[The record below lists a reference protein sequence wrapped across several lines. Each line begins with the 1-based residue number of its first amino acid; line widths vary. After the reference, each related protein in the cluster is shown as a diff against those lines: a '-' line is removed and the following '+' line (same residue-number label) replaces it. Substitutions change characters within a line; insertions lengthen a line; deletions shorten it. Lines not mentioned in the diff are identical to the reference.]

1 MVKIAAVKA
10 VTFTSQPR
18 LMGIINIVYAMRH
31 IIIWL
36 FLLALPFMVLAQ
48 KEVLR
53 GTVKDDSGDPVA
65 LAVILTVRPQDSSV
79 VAHTVTD
86 AEGNF
91 RVAGNFA
98 GRYWVQ
104 AHQMG
109 YITTSTEVEL
119 PTVVP
124 VVLVLKN
131 DPKEIEAVR
140 VGARRGGMQRKG
152 DTVGYNLKAYATG
165 MEKTLGDV
173 LSNLPGIKVAPDGQV
188 TAQGKP
194 VSKILFNGRDY
205 YGNNVAMATKNIDAS
220 VADTVKVIQGY
231 SEFDILRGFQ
241 NVDKTVIDV
250 GVKDGMLNKLFGKI
264 EAGGGYRNA
273 YMGNLKATYMGTN
286 HMFTALVASNNVAEE
301 TFTIMDYLAMQ
312 GGLQSPD
319 GGFQVR
325 IELEDGLSDIIYPPE
340 DTYQANTHAANLLYN
355 YHKQDRLKVTLA
367 ALVAKADN
375 DAKSETLRTFRLG
388 DQEGTS
394 FTTGS
399 EKHSDVAHALAN
411 VGVTYN
417 PVKEW
422 MLQAGANVDMGHN
435 KEEAVYH
442 DYYNSQLYHTQQIQE
457 GRPLKWNAKG
467 GVYYRPGEHL
477 YYASGNVSS
486 SRKKPTLDFDTNDP
500 ILPLTLTP
508 EQGRYLFRFLM
519 SNEQMTAQSEVGM
532 RLKLTKSQDVKFW
545 LSDQNAGT
553 RFNSWFEGNNIGVR
567 PGFDGELNTDLRY
580 TQSIITAGAHWRFDD
595 DSLWRAGVK
604 LEGRYILQDSKQ
616 PQWSYTDRGF
626 YVVPD
631 AFVERRLGDG
641 VELGVNASLYLNGQ
655 EGDKLLRYGMQADN
669 YRSVLQNHGYHY
681 LAEYDYDMRVYF
693 RMFPSE
699 KTYHGRTQ
707 LAYFKDHGPLSRNL
721 QYGLLTLDMPFALQG
736 DEKVRWNFMVAN
748 RFAGVWTLSLR
759 GALFAGRVDL
769 LYDDMWQKSTR
780 NSQDLSFEV
789 RSTYPGHFNVEAEVS
804 GDRSAYKVGARP
816 YSVDYELSARA
827 KFLFEWEAF
836 RAEVGSAY
844 ALNAYSERRRDLVGL
859 DTEFSYTFPHNVSL
873 VLAGKN
879 LLNLH
884 LREWTDVSYSDLFR
898 SERLYRSMPGY
909 VLAKVRWEFGQKR
922 DSMRGLRV
930 IRQKR

>member
-1 MVKIAAVKA
+1 MKYFV
-10 VTFTSQPR
+10 
-18 LMGIINIVYAMRH
+18 
-31 IIIWL
+31 WL
-36 FLLALPFMVLAQ
+36 LLLALPFTVLAQ

-53 GTVKDDSGDPVA
+53 GTVKDEGGEPIA

-91 RVAGNFA
+91 RVMGALA

-109 YITTSTEVEL
+109 YITASSEVTL
-119 PTVVP
+119 PATTP
-124 VVLVLKN
+124 ITLVLKN

-140 VGARRGGMQRKG
+140 VGGRRGGMQRKG

-173 LSNLPGIKVAPDGQV
+173 LANLPGIKVSADGQV
-188 TAQGKP
+188 TAQGKQ

-250 GVKDGMLNKLFGKI
+250 GVKDGMLSKVFGKI

-319 GGFQVR
+319 GGFNVR
-325 IELEDGLSDIIYPPE
+325 IQLEDGLSDIIYPPD

-375 DAKSETLRTFRLG
+375 DAKSETLRTFQLG
-388 DQEGTS
+388 DQAGKS

-399 EKHSDVAHALAN
+399 EKHNEVAHALAN

-417 PVKEW
+417 PTKQW
-422 MLQAGANVDMGHN
+422 MLLAGANADMGYN
-435 KEEAVYH
+435 KEESVYQ
-442 DYYNSQLYHTQQIQE
+442 DYYDSQFYHTQEREQ
-457 GRPLKWNAKG
+457 GRPLKWTAKG
-467 GVYYRPGEHL
+467 GVYYRPGKNL
-477 YYASGNVSS
+477 YYASGYVESA
-486 SRKKPTLDFDTNDP
+486 RKDPTKDFNTNDP
-500 ILPLTLTP
+500 ILPLMLTP
-508 EQGRYLFRFLM
+508 EQGRYLFHFLM
-519 SNEQMTAQSEVGM
+519 SNRQMTAQSEVGM

-545 LSDQNAGT
+545 LADENSGT

-580 TQSIITAGAHWRFDD
+580 MQSTITAGAHWRFDD

-604 LEGRYILQDSKQ
+604 LEGRYILQNSKQ
-616 PQWSYTDRGF
+616 PQWSYSDQGF
-626 YVVPD
+626 FLVPD
-631 AFVERRLGDG
+631 AFAERRLGDG
-641 VELGVNASLYLNGQ
+641 VALGVNASLYLNSQDGN
-655 EGDKLLRYGMQADN
+655 KLLRYGMQAGS
-669 YRSVLQNHGYHY
+669 YRSILQNHGYHY

-699 KTYHGRTQ
+699 KTFHGRTQ
-707 LAYFKDHGPLSRNL
+707 LAYFKDHDAMSRNI
-721 QYGLLTLDMPFALQG
+721 QYGLLSLDMPFGLQG
-736 DEKVRWNFMVAN
+736 DEKLRWNFMVAN
-748 RFAGVWTLSLR
+748 RFAGVWTLALR
-759 GALFAGRVDL
+759 GAALFGRFDL
-769 LYDDMWQKSTR
+769 LYDDSWQKSTR

-789 RSTYPGHFNVEAEVS
+789 RSTYPGHVNVEAVFS
-804 GDRSAYKVGARP
+804 GDRSEHKVGARP
-816 YSVDYELSARA
+816 ASVDYELSARA
-827 KFLFEWEAF
+827 KLLFEWSAF
-836 RAEVGSAY
+836 RVELGSS
-844 ALNAYSERRRDLVGL
+844 YSISAFDTRSRNWVGL
-859 DTEFSYTFPHNVSL
+859 DTELSYTFPHNVSL

-884 LREWTDVSYSDLFR
+884 LREWAEVNYSDLFR
-898 SERLYRSMPGY
+898 SERIYRSMPGY

-922 DSMRGLRV
+922 DFMRGIHVR
-930 IRQKR
+930 RMK

>member
-1 MVKIAAVKA
+1 MKYFV
-10 VTFTSQPR
+10 
-18 LMGIINIVYAMRH
+18 
-31 IIIWL
+31 WL
-36 FLLALPFMVLAQ
+36 LLLALPFTVLAQ

-53 GTVKDDSGDPVA
+53 GTVKDEGGEPIA

-91 RVAGNFA
+91 RVMGALA

-109 YITTSTEVEL
+109 YITASSEVAL
-119 PTVVP
+119 PATTP
-124 VVLVLKN
+124 ITLVLKN

-140 VGARRGGMQRKG
+140 VGGRRGGMQRKG

-173 LSNLPGIKVAPDGQV
+173 LANLPGIKVAADGQV
-188 TAQGKP
+188 TAQGKQ

-250 GVKDGMLNKLFGKI
+250 GVKDGMLSKVFGKI
-264 EAGGGYRNA
+264 EVGGGYRNA

-319 GGFQVR
+319 GGFNVR
-325 IELEDGLSDIIYPPE
+325 IQLEDGLSDIIYPPD

-367 ALVAKADN
+367 ALMAKADN
-375 DAKSETLRTFRLG
+375 DAKSETLRTFQLG
-388 DQEGTS
+388 DQVGKS

-399 EKHSDVAHALAN
+399 EKHNEVAHALAN

-417 PVKEW
+417 PTKQW
-422 MLQAGANVDMGHN
+422 MLLAGANADMGYN
-435 KEEAVYH
+435 KEESVYQ
-442 DYYNSQLYHTQQIQE
+442 DYYDSQFYHTQEREQ
-457 GRPLKWNAKG
+457 GRPLKWTAKG
-467 GVYYRPGEHL
+467 GVYYRPGNNM
-477 YYASGNVSS
+477 YYASGYVESA
-486 SRKKPTLDFDTNDP
+486 RKDPTKDFDTNDP
-500 ILPLTLTP
+500 ILPLMLTP

-519 SNEQMTAQSEVGM
+519 SNRQMTAQSEVGV

-545 LSDQNAGT
+545 LADENSGT

-580 TQSIITAGAHWRFDD
+580 TQSTITAGAHWRFDD

-604 LEGRYILQDSKQ
+604 LEGRYILQNSKQ
-616 PQWSYTDRGF
+616 PQWSYSDQGF
-626 YVVPD
+626 FLVPD
-631 AFVERRLGDG
+631 AFAERRLGDG
-641 VELGVNASLYLNGQ
+641 VALGVNASLYLNSQDGN
-655 EGDKLLRYGMQADN
+655 KLLRYGMQAGS
-669 YRSVLQNHGYHY
+669 YRSILQNHGYHY

-693 RMFPSE
+693 RMFSSE
-699 KTYHGRTQ
+699 KTFHGRTQ
-707 LAYFKDHGPLSRNL
+707 LAYFKDHDAMSRNI
-721 QYGLLTLDMPFALQG
+721 QYGLLSLDMPFGLQG
-736 DEKVRWNFMVAN
+736 DEKLRWNFMVAN
-748 RFAGVWTLSLR
+748 RFAGVWTLALR
-759 GALFAGRVDL
+759 GAALFGRFDL
-769 LYDDMWQKSTR
+769 LYDDSWQKSTR

-789 RSTYPGHFNVEAEVS
+789 RSTYPGHVNVEAVFS
-804 GDRSAYKVGARP
+804 GDRSEHKVGVRP
-816 YSVDYELSARA
+816 ASVDYELSARA
-827 KFLFEWEAF
+827 KLLFEWNAF
-836 RAEVGSAY
+836 RAELGS
-844 ALNAYSERRRDLVGL
+844 NYSISAFDTRSRNWVGL
-859 DTEFSYTFPHNVSL
+859 DTELSYTFPHNVSL

-884 LREWTDVSYSDLFR
+884 LREWAEVNYSDLFR
-898 SERLYRSMPGY
+898 SERIYRSMPGY

-922 DSMRGLRV
+922 DFMRGIHVR
-930 IRQKR
+930 RMK